1 MPNKGKSSILKEWVL
16 LFRPAQQLKQ
26 VFVFAP
32 GIYAVNSINLATILN
47 LVAAAIFFGLISTV
61 VYCQND
67 LYDVKKNIKFPEIMD
82 RPILRR
88 IFSDKTIRFT
98 QLLLLI
104 LSSFIIPII
113 ENWEMIFL
121 LGGLYLSINLLYTY
135 FNLKKFELLGLICVV
150 SGYPI
155 RFQIGILTLG
165 QPLSIWGL
173 CIVTLLA
180 TSLFFGKKTRRAM
193 NLNNQKAILDLRLS
207 LYSSLTL
214 TTCAY
219 LIFSSSSDLTE
230 NWNQNFVM
238 VSTLPFFLSLL
249 RYAKMASSNETTG
262 LLKLDINDNLIRDE
276 QLIALATIWFAIM
289 ICARLMN

>member
-1 MPNKGKSSILKEWVL
+1 MENQRFSFFLKQWML

-26 VFVFAP
+26 AFVFAP
-32 GIYAVNSINLATILN
+32 GIYAVNALNLAKILDL
-47 LVAAAIFFGLISTV
+47 LVAVIFFSLISTV

-67 LYDVKKNIKFPEIMD
+67 LYDVRKKIHFSETMD

-88 IFSDKTIRFT
+88 VFSNKTLRITQIF
-98 QLLLLI
+98 LLI
-104 LSSFIIPII
+104 LGFFIILIL
-113 ENWEMIFL
+113 ENSEMVLL
-121 LGGLYLSINLLYTY
+121 LGGIYLLINFLYTSL
-135 FNLKKFELLGLICVV
+135 NLKSFELLGLICVV
-150 SGYPI
+150 SGFPI
-155 RFQIGILTLG
+155 RFQIGTLALG

-180 TSLFFGKKTRRAM
+180 TSLYFGKKTRRAI
-193 NLNNQKAILDLRLS
+193 NVDNQQVILDLRLS

-219 LIFSSSSDLTE
+219 LIFSSSSDV
-230 NWNQNFVM
+230 NWNWNKNFVM

-249 RYAKMASSNETTG
+249 RYAKMAASQKTSKYQKSDVN
-262 LLKLDINDNLIRDE
+262 NNLIRDK
-276 QLIALATIWFAIM
+276 QLLALVAIWVVIM